1 MMLFFETAK
10 QAWCFLA
17 AVPVGFL
24 IALCL
29 CIGKKEGMIR
39 LLLDLL
45 LLGSSGI
52 VLIGMLLFFRE
63 GFLRLYHLLGMILG
77 AFLYLNGICQVKR
90 KISRSIKEKRQQ
102 KEKQKEGIEPHK
114 NEMVNTYEQKG

>member
-1 MMLFFETAK
+1 MMLFFETSK

-45 LLGSSGI
+45 LLGSCG
-52 VLIGMLLFFRE
+52 VALIGMLLFFRE
-63 GFLRLYHLLGMILG
+63 GFLRLYHLLGMMLG
-77 AFLYLNGICQVKR
+77 AILYLNGICQVKR
-90 KISRSIKEKRQQ
+90 KISRRFKEKRQR
-102 KEKQKEGIEPHK
+102 KEESKEGIEPQE
-114 NEMVNTYEQKG
+114 NEMINTNEQKG